1 MPEIYKKDESKV
13 NEKNPSIASKYCGN
27 EEDFKAH
34 KDYAKLGKKITDNVK
49 TKIGGIKSTSPE
61 YWGLREVLTE
71 DEVTVGNMMKL
82 RKWYKFE
89 DIYKMAKKHFD
100 TFRWY
105 AHRRGIWFF

>member
-1 MPEIYKKDESKV
+1 MPEIFKKDPKTI
-13 NEKNPSIASKYCGN
+13 NENNPSIVSKYCGN

-49 TKIGGIKSTSPE
+49 TKLGGVKSTSPE

-71 DEVTVGNMMKL
+71 DEVTIGNLLKL

-89 DIYKMAKKHFD
+89 DIYKLAKKYFD
-100 TFRWY
+100 PKRLQ
-105 AHRRGIWFF
+105 